1 MLPLQVSGEEEDAK
15 RVGKDNKVDERCD
28 YRKLGVGLDHVGV
41 LDYPE
46 DTPEDHVRDGGEH
59 EPSIDSEVRTVEP
72 AIDEVERSYEDEGVR
87 DCLDRI
93 IGLFVSY
100 GIDVIFVEEITNH
113 P

>member
-1 MLPLQVSGEEEDAK
+1 M
-15 RVGKDNKVDERCD
+15 
-28 YRKLGVGLDHVGV
+28 GV

-59 EPSIDSEVRTVEP
+59 EPPINSEVRPVEP
-72 AIDEVERSYEDEGVR
+72 AIEQIERCYEDEGVR
-87 DCLDRI
+87 DSLDSI

-100 GIDVIFVEEITNH
+100 GIDVILVEEITNH